1 MAKLHKHCF
10 PRPGIRSGGQLCA
23 ALFFVCVICA
33 AIQAQQIKS
42 MDFRNQNITDILMVL
57 AEASGTSILPDETVS
72 GTASFHFSDSDLMQ
86 ALEVFLSGYKLYH
99 RRESNVIRVSRIH
112 SGYDRER
119 DRVTL
124 RAEDVDIESL
134 IKALAKTINT
144 SILYDPLPKIS
155 LSVDIADLEI
165 KKALDIIMLK
175 LTDFVLTEDE
185 AWYYIQRRPAGN
197 GETKTAAEQTPRIIR
212 EGDLYSVNMDQGRFQ
227 DLVTEL
233 FKIGER
239 EYSVLTKADSV
250 LENLYFSGKDFEGLL
265 RIILEQ
271 GNADYVLNNGIYYIV
286 ELQRRDVLK
295 KLKETVIVP
304 LRHISAQE
312 FPSLLPA
319 EYTGNNLL
327 KIDKST
333 NAVILTGTAEEIAP
347 VRNFLETID
356 RPADG
361 LEYRRFEL
369 KYLAVEDFLS
379 MVPQKLLPIAPAVVP
394 HSNTFV
400 VQGSAE
406 SITALAEYIGA
417 VDKKDEGYPV
427 ELKYIKIDELL
438 KNLPPSVT
446 EDDLC
451 DSGYPNLLFFT
462 GPREKRELFVRELAL
477 IDKPKPQ
484 IRYELLVIEYMK
496 SNETRIGGSLGVSG
510 SEEGVAPGASFLG
523 SLSNVMNL
531 SFDVVAQFGYQF
543 ALNLS
548 AQLGENLAQV
558 YADTTLNGLSG
569 QEIRFQ
575 NTDTFRYQEFEVDAD
590 TGNLSRTGVTR
601 EISSGLIVALNGW
614 VSGDNMITMSVNAT
628 VSKQNSNPSS
638 DSTAI
643 PSTSERVVNTQI
655 RTPSGKPVVLSG
667 LIKET
672 ADKTRKKTPVLGDIP
687 LLKHLFGE
695 SADTKEKTE
704 IVIYIVPYL
713 IMDEDEER
721 DMNRRLER
729 YYRTLVAEYGR

>member
-1 MAKLHKHCF
+1 MTRLHKGCF
-10 PRPGIRSGGQLCA
+10 FRPGVRLRGRLCA
-23 ALFFVCVICA
+23 ALFFVCTA
-33 AIQAQQIKS
+33 LQAQQIKS

-57 AEASGTSILPDETVS
+57 AEVSGTSILPDETVS
-72 GTASFHFSDSDLMQ
+72 GTASFHFSDSNLME
-86 ALEVFLSGYKLYH
+86 ALEAFLSGYKLYH
-99 RRESNVIRVSRIH
+99 MRDGNVIRISRIQ

-119 DRVTL
+119 NRVTL

-134 IKALAKTINT
+134 VKALAKTINT
-144 SILYDPLPKIS
+144 SILYDPLPKLF
-155 LSVDIADLEI
+155 LSVDIDNLEI

-175 LTDFVLTEDE
+175 LTDFDLTEDE
-185 AWYYIQRRPAGN
+185 AWYYIRRLPGEA
-197 GETKTAAEQTPRIIR
+197 GETRAALEQNPRIIR
-212 EGDLYSVNMDQGRFQ
+212 EGDLYSVNTDRGRFQ
-227 DLVTEL
+227 DLVAEL
-233 FKIGER
+233 FKAGER
-239 EYSVLTKADSV
+239 EYSILTKTDAV

-271 GNADYVLNNGIYYIV
+271 GNADYVLNNGIYYVV

-304 LRHISAQE
+304 LRHIPAQD
-312 FPSLLPA
+312 FPSLLPS
-319 EYTGNNLL
+319 EYAGNNLL
-327 KIDKST
+327 KIDKNT
-333 NAVILTGTAEEIAP
+333 NTVILTGTTEETAP
-347 VRNFLETID
+347 IRNFLESID

-379 MVPQKLLPIAPAVVP
+379 MAPQKLLPIAPAVLP

-400 VQGSAE
+400 VQGTAE
-406 SITALAEYIGA
+406 SIAALAGYIGA

-427 ELKYIKIDELL
+427 ELKYVKIDELL

-446 EDDLC
+446 KDDLS

-462 GPREKRELFVRELAL
+462 GPREKRELFIRELAL

-496 SNETRIGGSLGVSG
+496 NNETRLGGSLAVSG
-510 SEEGVAPGASFLG
+510 SEGGASPDVSFLG

-548 AQLGENLAQV
+548 AQLGENTAQV

-575 NTDTFRYQEFEVDAD
+575 NTDTYRYQEFEVDAD

-628 VSKQNSNPSS
+628 VSKQNNNPSG
-638 DSTAI
+638 DSAAI

-672 ADKTRKKTPVLGDIP
+672 TDKTRKKTPVLGDIP
-687 LLKHLFGE
+687 LLKYLFGE

-713 IMDEDEER
+713 VMDEEEDR
-721 DMNRRLER
+721 DINRRLER
-729 YYRTLVAEYGR
+729 YYKTLAAEYGK

>member
-1 MAKLHKHCF
+1 
-10 PRPGIRSGGQLCA
+10 
-23 ALFFVCVICA
+23 
-33 AIQAQQIKS
+33 
-42 MDFRNQNITDILMVL
+42 MVL
-57 AEASGTSILPDETVS
+57 AEVSGTSILPDETVS
-72 GTASFHFSDSDLMQ
+72 GNASFHFTDSDLME
-86 ALEVFLSGYKLYH
+86 ALEVFLSGYKLYYK
-99 RRESNVIRVSRIH
+99 RDGNVIRVSRIN
-112 SGYDRER
+112 SDYNKTRNEIS
-119 DRVTL
+119 L
-124 RAEDVDIESL
+124 RAEEVDIESL
-134 IKALAKTINT
+134 IKALAKTLNT
-144 SILYDPLPKIS
+144 SILYDPLPKLS
-155 LSVDIADLEI
+155 LTVDINNLEV
-165 KKALDIIMLK
+165 KKALDIIMLR
-175 LTDFVLTEDE
+175 LSGFTLVEDE
-185 AWYYIQRRPAGN
+185 AWYYIQRVPAGTA
-197 GETKTAAEQTPRIIR
+197 ETKPASVQPGHIIR
-212 EGDLYSVNMDQGRFQ
+212 EGDRYSLTLDRGRFQ
-227 DLVTEL
+227 EILAEL
-233 FKIGER
+233 FKTGEQ

-250 LENLYFSGKDFEGLL
+250 LDNLYFSNKDFEGLL

-304 LRHISAQE
+304 LRHIPAQE

-319 EYTGNNLL
+319 EYAGNNLF

-333 NAVILTGTAEEIAP
+333 NTIILTGTLEEITP
-347 VRNFLETID
+347 VRKFLETID
-356 RPADG
+356 RPATG
-361 LEYRRFEL
+361 LQYQRFEL
-369 KYLAVEDFLS
+369 KYLGVQDFLS
-379 MVPQKLLPIAPAVVP
+379 MAPQKLLPIAPAIVP
-394 HSNTFV
+394 RSNTLV
-400 VQGSAE
+400 VQGTGE
-406 SITALAEYIGA
+406 SIAALTAYIAA

-446 EDDLC
+446 KDDLS

-462 GPREKRELFVRELAL
+462 GQREKRELFIRELAK

-496 SNETRIGGSLGVSG
+496 NNEKRISNSITASNAEAGAS
-510 SEEGVAPGASFLG
+510 PGTSFLG
-523 SLSNVMNL
+523 SLANVMNL

-548 AQLGENLAQV
+548 GQLGENLAQV

-575 NTDTFRYQEFEVDAD
+575 NTDTYRYQEFEVDAD

-628 VSKQNSNPSS
+628 VSKQNNNPSS
-638 DSTAI
+638 DSAAI
-643 PSTSERVVNTQI
+643 PSTSERVVNTHI

-667 LIKET
+667 LIKEAT
-672 ADKTRKKTPVLGDIP
+672 DKTRKRVPFLGNIP
-687 LLKHLFGE
+687 LLKNLFGE
-695 SADTKEKTE
+695 SSDTKEKTE

-713 IMDEDEER
+713 VMDEDEDR
-721 DMNRRLER
+721 DINRRLER
-729 YYRTLVAEYGR
+729 YYRTFIQERGK